1 MGRQAW
7 TVEATDPDPFTIGL
21 GIFAAIA
28 GGGTFLEARRTR
40 QEAEGHHKDAYRSAW
55 FASRRTLIFFKRSV
69 DEFETYML
77 EDGFAKSIFRIGA
90 VRLTVDFGR
99 HKALR
104 RLNGQVMTTAQFM
117 ADNLDDLSDF
127 LGVDDQQQIDA
138 ILKRLGEIEI
148 PGTYRDLIKLARA
161 ASELYSDFLD
171 EIGEREAFPRDAN
184 NAQ

>member
-1 MGRQAW
+1 
-7 TVEATDPDPFTIGL
+7 
-21 GIFAAIA
+21 
-28 GGGTFLEARRTR
+28 
-40 QEAEGHHKDAYRSAW
+40 
-55 FASRRTLIFFKRSV
+55 
-69 DEFETYML
+69 
-77 EDGFAKSIFRIGA
+77 
-90 VRLTVDFGR
+90 
-99 HKALR
+99 
-104 RLNGQVMTTAQFM
+104 M